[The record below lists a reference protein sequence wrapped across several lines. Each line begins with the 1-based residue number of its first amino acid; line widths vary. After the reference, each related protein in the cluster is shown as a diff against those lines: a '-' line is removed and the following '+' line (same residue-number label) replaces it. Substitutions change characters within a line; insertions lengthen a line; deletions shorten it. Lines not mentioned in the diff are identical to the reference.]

1 MPSLPLPLFRG
12 GTFAEPGW
20 GAKLGSSFPVPPSHN
35 AGAPH
40 VIGVRF
46 FYTRRTIL
54 WLHGMMLHQTLIAAR
69 QREAVKPGRH
79 KPSGRGSG
87 LTPKVRKA
95 IEILI
100 SADDLNPKNMNDDAA
115 ERAGI
120 SGRALKAALQKPS
133 VRRFMNE
140 QIEIYRDG
148 LKAVAVRTIG
158 DVMTDPM
165 LKTTAAGAR
174 VRLDAAKTALIDNPG
189 SNVNVQVNTQV
200 NITPGYVIDLTE
212 EQPAPF
218 TPIIVENTQP

>member
-1 MPSLPLPLFRG
+1 MAARHDASPD
-12 GTFAEPGW
+12 A
-20 GAKLGSSFPVPPSHN
+20 
-35 AGAPH
+35 
-40 VIGVRF
+40 
-46 FYTRRTIL
+46 
-54 WLHGMMLHQTLIAAR
+54 LITAR
-69 QREAVKPGRH
+69 QREAMKPGRQ

-140 QIEIYRDG
+140 QIEIYREG

-158 DVMTDPM
+158 DVMTHPM
-165 LKTTAAGAR
+165 LKTSAAGAR
-174 VRLDAAKTALIDNPG
+174 VRLDAAKTALIDNHG
-189 SNVNVQVNTQV
+189 SSTNLHVNTQINV
-200 NITPGYVIDLTE
+200 APGYVIDLRRDKDSAVRRDGRDRGALCDVRYSSPETLDLAANADPETE
-212 EQPAPF
+212 
-218 TPIIVENTQP
+218 NS

>member
-1 MPSLPLPLFRG
+1 MAARHDTSPD
-12 GTFAEPGW
+12 A
-20 GAKLGSSFPVPPSHN
+20 
-35 AGAPH
+35 
-40 VIGVRF
+40 
-46 FYTRRTIL
+46 
-54 WLHGMMLHQTLIAAR
+54 LIAAR
-69 QREAVKPGRH
+69 QREAAKPGRQ

-140 QIEIYRDG
+140 QIEIYREG

-158 DVMTDPM
+158 EIMTDPL
-165 LKTTAAGAR
+165 LKTTASGAR
-174 VRLDAAKTALIDNPG
+174 VRLEAAKTSLEEKSG
-189 SNVNVQVNTQV
+189 SATNLHVNTQINV
-200 NITPGYVIDLTE
+200 TPGYVIDLRRDKNSVETHDGRDRAALCNVRYSQSE
-212 EQPAPF
+212 VIDPVADKD
-218 TPIIVENTQP
+218 PIIVGEDNKS

>member
-1 MPSLPLPLFRG
+1 M
-12 GTFAEPGW
+12 A
-20 GAKLGSSFPVPPSHN
+20 
-35 AGAPH
+35 
-40 VIGVRF
+40 
-46 FYTRRTIL
+46 TRHDTSPDA
-54 WLHGMMLHQTLIAAR
+54 LIAAR
-69 QREAVKPGRH
+69 QREAVKPGRQ

-100 SADDLNPKNMNDDAA
+100 SADDLNPKSMNDDAA

-140 QIEIYRDG
+140 QIEIYREG
-148 LKAVAVRTIG
+148 LKAAAVRTIG

-174 VRLDAAKTALIDNPG
+174 VRLDAAKTVLIDTPASSINLH
-189 SNVNVQVNTQV
+189 VNTQV
-200 NITPGYVIDLTE
+200 NVTPGYAIDLTE
-212 EQPAPF
+212 DNPPAKV
-218 TPIIVENTQP
+218 TIVENT

>member
-1 MPSLPLPLFRG
+1 M
-12 GTFAEPGW
+12 A
-20 GAKLGSSFPVPPSHN
+20 
-35 AGAPH
+35 
-40 VIGVRF
+40 VR
-46 FYTRRTIL
+46 
-54 WLHGMMLHQTLIAAR
+54 HDASPDALIAAR
-69 QREAVKPGRH
+69 QREAVKPGRQ

-140 QIEIYRDG
+140 QIEIYREG

-158 DVMTDPM
+158 DVMTDPL

-174 VRLDAAKTALIDNPG
+174 VRLDAAKTVLIDNTA
-189 SNVNVQVNTQV
+189 SSTNLHVNTQV
-200 NITPGYVIDLTE
+200 NVTPGYVIDLRRDKDSITTLDGVDRSAIADVRYSPQTDADPVTE
-212 EQPAPF
+212 NE
-218 TPIIVENTQP
+218 

>member
-1 MPSLPLPLFRG
+1 MAARHDVSP
-12 GTFAEPGW
+12 
-20 GAKLGSSFPVPPSHN
+20 N
-35 AGAPH
+35 A
-40 VIGVRF
+40 
-46 FYTRRTIL
+46 
-54 WLHGMMLHQTLIAAR
+54 LIAAR
-69 QREAVKPGRH
+69 QREAAKPGRQ

-140 QIEIYRDG
+140 QIEIYLEG

-174 VRLDAAKTALIDNPG
+174 VRLDAAKTALSDNPG
-189 SNVNVQVNTQV
+189 SNVNVHVNTQV
-200 NITPGYVIDLTE
+200 NITPGYAIDLTE
-212 EQPAPF
+212 DKSDPA
-218 TPIIVENTQP
+218 TPIIVENTRP

>member
-1 MPSLPLPLFRG
+1 MAARHDASPD
-12 GTFAEPGW
+12 A
-20 GAKLGSSFPVPPSHN
+20 
-35 AGAPH
+35 
-40 VIGVRF
+40 
-46 FYTRRTIL
+46 
-54 WLHGMMLHQTLIAAR
+54 LIAAR
-69 QREAVKPGRH
+69 QREAVKPGRQ

-95 IEILI
+95 IDILI

-140 QIEIYRDG
+140 QIDIYREG

-158 DVMTDPM
+158 DVMTDPL

-189 SNVNVQVNTQV
+189 SSTNLHVNTQV
-200 NITPGYVIDLTE
+200 NVTPGYVIDLRRDKDSATTLDDIDRAALCGVRYSFSE
-212 EQPAPF
+212 TLDHAVSADPEA
-218 TPIIVENTQP
+218 EKS

>member
-1 MPSLPLPLFRG
+1 MR
-12 GTFAEPGW
+12 AETQVVETGEKCM
-20 GAKLGSSFPVPPSHN
+20 A
-35 AGAPH
+35 
-40 VIGVRF
+40 
-46 FYTRRTIL
+46 TR
-54 WLHGMMLHQTLIAAR
+54 HDASPDALIAAR
-69 QREAVKPGRH
+69 QREALKPGRQ

-140 QIEIYRDG
+140 QIEIYREG

-165 LKTTAAGAR
+165 LKTSAAGAR
-174 VRLDAAKTALIDNPG
+174 VRLDAAKTALIDHPG
-189 SNVNVQVNTQV
+189 SAANLHVNTQINV
-200 NITPGYVIDLTE
+200 TPGYVIDLRRDKDATE
-212 EQPAPF
+212 AVSDGRDRTALCDVRYSSPKVIDLPDTDTDTILE
-218 TPIIVENTQP
+218 ENGS